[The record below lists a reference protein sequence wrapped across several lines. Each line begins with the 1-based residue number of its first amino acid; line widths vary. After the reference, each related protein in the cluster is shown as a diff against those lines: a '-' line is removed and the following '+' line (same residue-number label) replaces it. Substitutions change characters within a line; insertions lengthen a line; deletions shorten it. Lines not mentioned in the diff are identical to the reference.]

1 MTRHAHGRDIIE
13 QVLENMRGQTETLRY
28 SAIVAS
34 SYNVHLHP
42 DDHARLEGLIPE
54 IVSQAKRA
62 LDEELARLNRAR
74 PLEEKLR
81 RLVGQP
87 RLPFQRAASEWA
99 IAILSD
105 PNEEL
110 DPGDILVDATLVTP
124 GSDELAGSRTQ
135 RIVTHRHG
143 ERVERRASPEVA
155 VEAPAAAM
163 PAGPAASAPVPAA
176 AAPTTATHAAP
187 DPAASATARSEAAPA
202 LATLRWRDAAGE
214 HAHRMTTPVIKVGR
228 GGATYWVDVRLDT
241 VPDVSREHFR
251 VRWDPEAVGFL
262 IQDLSSFGTTVDGK
276 PLPPRPA
283 DGEAPEMPLPPRAT
297 IGLAGAITIEFLA
310 EPAYGR

>member
-1 MTRHAHGRDIIE
+1 MTNHAHGRDIIE
-13 QVLENMRGQTETLRY
+13 QILENMRGQTEALRY

-54 IVSQAKRA
+54 IVSQARRA

-99 IAILSD
+99 IAILAD

-110 DPGDILVDATLVTP
+110 DRGDILVDATLVTP

-143 ERVERRASPEVA
+143 DRVERRASPEVA
-155 VEAPAAAM
+155 AEPAPAAA
-163 PAGPAASAPVPAA
+163 AVPATA
-176 AAPTTATHAAP
+176 PAPATAAPATAVESP
-187 DPAASATARSEAAPA
+187 ASATARSEPAPA

-214 HAHRMTTPVIKVGR
+214 HVHRMTTPVIKIGR

-251 VRWDPEAVGFL
+251 VRWDPEALGFL
-262 IQDLSSFGTTVDGK
+262 IQDLSSFGTTVDGT

-283 DGEAPEMPLPPRAT
+283 GGEAPEMPLPPRAT
-297 IGLAGAITIEFLA
+297 IGLAGALTIEFRA
-310 EPAYGR
+310 E